1 MEVSTLRFASNV
13 LSLMIGVT
21 LGVGVAPHFRDF
33 LSGIRLSRL
42 RARRAPMAPYA
53 NELLE
58 VLRGRQMLPEDWT
71 VVLIVSDGERAG
83 FASNAD
89 HGPRTAGALRNMAD
103 DIERAGQGT
112 P

>member
-1 MEVSTLRFASNV
+1 MTMIAVLDSLIVGFVIGIFA
-13 LSLMIGVT
+13 T
-21 LGVGVAPHFRDF
+21 PHIRDF
-33 LSGIRLSRL
+33 LSGYRLGNL

-58 VLRGRQMLPEDWT
+58 VLQENRRMVPEDWT
-71 VVLIVSDGERAG
+71 VILIVSDGERAG

-103 DIERAGQGT
+103 DIERTGQGT